1 MIEAPPLVG
10 KLFKF
15 KLLIVGAAY
24 AKRPSTTA
32 LPAAGS
38 FNVTVNEIP
47 VSEVVWQKRGN
58 PTVIC
63 V

>member
-1 MIEAPPLVG
+1 
-10 KLFKF
+10 
-15 KLLIVGAAY
+15 LLIVGAAY

-38 FNVTVNEIP
+38 FNVTVNESP